1 MEEENSILKENVREM
16 KSTLISLPIL
26 AIPLAIA
33 NLGTTDLKLR
43 GSSSFLMVV
52 RKFVEENIKRR
63 MSLIMEAWDV
73 SSNIVSFGSQ
83 LNAYNEFL

>member
-1 MEEENSILKENVREM
+1 ME
-16 KSTLISLPIL
+16 STLISPPIL
-26 AIPLAIA
+26 ASPLAIS
-33 NLGTTDLKLR
+33 NPGTPDLKLK

>member
-1 MEEENSILKENVREM
+1 ME
-16 KSTLISLPIL
+16 STLISLPIL
-26 AIPLAIA
+26 ASPLTIA
-33 NLGTTDLKLR
+33 NPGTRDLKLR
-43 GSSSFLMVV
+43 GSSSFLMVFK
-52 RKFVEENIKRR
+52 KFEEENIKRI